1 MTAEGARG
9 CVWRAAGRRCRGCRH
24 ADVSRHRTQPYRTV
38 PYHTV
43 SYLTAGTYG
52 KAYLT
57 LSLSKKARGKES
69 RCGKPAKMW
78 KTLWKA
84 CGELVSRRSGRCG
97 RARARRSMGA
107 CRQGGCAGAVLA
119 CGRAWSGGGAAVDRS
134 CARGRGCGGA
144 DAGSGGGRVRRSMG
158 ACRQG
163 GTCGCGRGFWSGT
176 VWHAL
181 SAGAGVVDAFGWRV
195 VAAVRCGT
203 RVQRRARWLDF
214 FQREKILDKLC
225 KSILNWKQGI
235 TQAAPGDGLRHRPHR
250 RSCSAHPTSTS
261 SVAAW
266 PPRHLPRIAKGD
278 ARSHPRRALPPR
290 APLRVRASH
299 IHLIRRGDFGHV
311 LRVRRA
317 PFRRCPPQNGD
328 EKLRPAS
335 NRCWAEFCDSSR
347 AGAAA
352 FSLAF
357 RLPFRWLSCAAAF
370 SLAFLCAC
378 GHRAAFLTRPSRS
391 CPRATPRTGCAYG
404 RSGGRTPSSP
414 ATTAGQTR

>member
-1 MTAEGARG
+1 MPG
-9 CVWRAAGRRCRGCRH
+9 AAGRLCHGYGVCTSRGT
-24 ADVSRHRTQPYRTV
+24 VPYRTV
-38 PYHTV
+38 PYRT
-43 SYLTAGTYG
+43 TPC
-52 KAYLT
+52 LT
-57 LSLSKKARGKES
+57 LQQEHTAKHILPCLSQRKPGGKKAAVGNRRK
-69 RCGKPAKMW
+69 CGKLCGSVW
-78 KTLWKA
+78 ETCFKA
-84 CGELVSRRSGRCG
+84 LRPLR
-97 RARARRSMGA
+97 
-107 CRQGGCAGAVLA
+107 AGA
-119 CGRAWSGGGAAVDRS
+119 GAAEHGAVPT
-134 CARGRGCGGA
+134 GG
-144 DAGSGGGRVRRSMG
+144 M
-158 ACRQG
+158 
-163 GTCGCGRGFWSGT
+163 CGCGRGFWSGT
-176 VWHAL
+176 VWRAL
-181 SAGAGVVDAFGWRV
+181 SAGAGAVDAFGWRV

-203 RVQRRARWLDF
+203 RVQRRARWLAF
-214 FQREKILDKLC
+214 FPREKMLDKLC

-235 TQAAPGDGLRHRPHR
+235 TQAAAGDGLRHRPHR
-250 RSCSAHPTSTS
+250 RSCSVYPTSTS

-290 APLRVRASH
+290 APPRVCASH
-299 IHLIRRGDFGHV
+299 VHLIRRGDFGHA

-347 AGAAA
+347 AGAAT
-352 FSLAF
+352 FLWAF

-370 SLAFLCAC
+370 SQPFLCAC

-414 ATTAGQTR
+414 ATTAGRTR

>member
-1 MTAEGARG
+1 MMRERKSLRPQGLARTTAEGARG
-9 CVWRAAGRRCRGCRH
+9 CAWRAAGRRCRGCRH

-69 RCGKPAKMW
+69 RCWKPAKMW
-78 KTLWKA
+78 KT
-84 CGELVSRRSGRCG
+84 CGKLASRRSGR
-97 RARARRSMGA
+97 
-107 CRQGGCAGAVLA
+107 
-119 CGRAWSGGGAAVDRS
+119 AWSGAGAAEH
-134 CARGRGCGGA
+134 GG
-144 DAGSGGGRVRRSMG
+144 VPT
-158 ACRQG
+158 G

-176 VWHAL
+176 VRRVL

-203 RVQRRARWLDF
+203 RVQRRARWLAF
-214 FQREKILDKLC
+214 FPREKVLDKLC

-235 TQAAPGDGLRHRPHR
+235 TQAAAGDGLRHRPHR

-261 SVAAW
+261 SVAATSVM
-266 PPRHLPRIAKGD
+266 RCASD
-278 ARSHPRRALPPR
+278 ARLS
-290 APLRVRASH
+290 
-299 IHLIRRGDFGHV
+299 
-311 LRVRRA
+311 
-317 PFRRCPPQNGD
+317 
-328 EKLRPAS
+328 
-335 NRCWAEFCDSSR
+335 
-347 AGAAA
+347 GAALRKTETKNSA
-352 FSLAF
+352 PHRTDAGRSFVTAAAPA

-370 SLAFLCAC
+370 PQPFLCAC

-414 ATTAGQTR
+414 ATTAGRTR

>member
-9 CVWRAAGRRCRGCRH
+9 CAWRAAGRRCRGCRH

-84 CGELVSRRSGRCG
+84 CFKALRPLRAGAGAAGSLMGTFGRVRSGG
-97 RARARRSMGA
+97 GAAGMGA

-119 CGRAWSGGGAAVDRS
+119 CGRVRSG
-134 CARGRGCGGA
+134 ARFWLGPVW
-144 DAGSGGGRVRRSMG
+144 RV
-158 ACRQG
+158 
-163 GTCGCGRGFWSGT
+163 
-176 VWHAL
+176 L

-203 RVQRRARWLDF
+203 RVQRRARWLAF
-214 FQREKILDKLC
+214 LPREKMLDKLC

-235 TQAAPGDGLRHRPHR
+235 TQAAAGDGLRHHPHR

-261 SVAAW
+261 SVAATSVMCC
-266 PPRHLPRIAKGD
+266 AFD
-278 ARSHPRRALPPR
+278 ARLS
-290 APLRVRASH
+290 
-299 IHLIRRGDFGHV
+299 
-311 LRVRRA
+311 
-317 PFRRCPPQNGD
+317 
-328 EKLRPAS
+328 
-335 NRCWAEFCDSSR
+335 
-347 AGAAA
+347 GAALRKTETKNSA
-352 FSLAF
+352 PHRTDAGRSFVTAAAPA

-370 SLAFLCAC
+370 SQPFLCAC

-391 CPRATPRTGCAYG
+391 CPRATPRTGCADG

-414 ATTAGQTR
+414 ATTAGRTR

>member
-9 CVWRAAGRRCRGCRH
+9 CAWRAAGRRCRGRRH

-38 PYHTV
+38 PHHTV

-78 KTLWKA
+78 KTLWKTCFKA
-84 CGELVSRRSGRCG
+84 LRPLR
-97 RARARRSMGA
+97 
-107 CRQGGCAGAVLA
+107 AGA
-119 CGRAWSGGGAAVDRS
+119 GAAEHGAVPT
-134 CARGRGCGGA
+134 GG
-144 DAGSGGGRVRRSMG
+144 M
-158 ACRQG
+158 
-163 GTCGCGRGFWSGT
+163 CGCGRGFWSGP
-176 VWHAL
+176 VWRVL

-203 RVQRRARWLDF
+203 RVQRRARWLAF
-214 FQREKILDKLC
+214 FLREKTLDKLC

-235 TQAAPGDGLRHRPHR
+235 TQAAGDGLRHRPHR
-250 RSCSAHPTSTS
+250 RSCSVYPTSTS
-261 SVAAW
+261 SVAATLVM
-266 PPRHLPRIAKGD
+266 RCAFD
-278 ARSHPRRALPPR
+278 ARLS
-290 APLRVRASH
+290 
-299 IHLIRRGDFGHV
+299 
-311 LRVRRA
+311 
-317 PFRRCPPQNGD
+317 
-328 EKLRPAS
+328 
-335 NRCWAEFCDSSR
+335 
-347 AGAAA
+347 GAALRKTETKNSA
-352 FSLAF
+352 PHRTDAGRSFVTAAAQA

-370 SLAFLCAC
+370 SQPFLCAC

-414 ATTAGQTR
+414 ATTAGRTR